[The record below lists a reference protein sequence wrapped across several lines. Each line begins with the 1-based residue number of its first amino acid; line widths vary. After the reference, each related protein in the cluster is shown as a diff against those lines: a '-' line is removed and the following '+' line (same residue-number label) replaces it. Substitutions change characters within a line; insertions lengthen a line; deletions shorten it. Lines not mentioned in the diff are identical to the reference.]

1 VGCDTC
7 DGTNNHVGHGMQRFL
22 YKGMSA
28 ATLRAKNITLPDPW
42 NPQPGE
48 MVLDP
53 ATTKELEI
61 KANCAAPHSKPTV
74 CDPRLRTAN
83 AQAACGGPEDVYYW
97 SPWRSPGAAPVL
109 DACGSAGGRF
119 PGQGTGGAGAQFQ
132 NSSVARAGDV
142 GSKLPRMPSQATWTA
157 GSTGEVGWTVMAHHG
172 GGYAYR
178 LAPADGPLT
187 EEEFRKIPLDFA
199 GNSAL
204 RWDGDKSG
212 QLEFDAAA
220 RGWET
225 SEGTVPAGS
234 SWRKNPIPTVLW
246 EREGPSFE
254 PVCEE
259 SAACKAAAS
268 AQHGPQGVCK
278 CSGHSNGGPL
288 LPNLE
293 IVDELKI
300 PAGLAPGSYVLQFR
314 WDCEETDQVW
324 LSCSDVTVAAPA
336 ATD

>member
-1 VGCDTC
+1 MLRATTLAALVTHIYAHAAMTFPKPRNSIDGALPPWTSWGYPCDDKHKGDMCKITFCEDGKNCQGSCPISAHSGVNELNASNGQSCYWFSNGCTVGCDTC

-132 NSSVARAGDV
+132 NSSVAKQGDAGS
-142 GSKLPRMPSQATWTA
+142 GLPPMAPQATWKA
-157 GSTGEVGWTVMAHHG
+157 GALAEVGWTVM
-172 GGYAYR
+172 
-178 LAPADGPLT
+178 
-187 EEEFRKIPLDFA
+187 
-199 GNSAL
+199 
-204 RWDGDKSG
+204 
-212 QLEFDAAA
+212 
-220 RGWET
+220 
-225 SEGTVPAGS
+225 VP
-234 SWRKNPIPTVLW
+234 
-246 EREGPSFE
+246 
-254 PVCEE
+254 
-259 SAACKAAAS
+259 
-268 AQHGPQGVCK
+268 
-278 CSGHSNGGPL
+278 
-288 LPNLE
+288 
-293 IVDELKI
+293 
-300 PAGLAPGSYVLQFR
+300 
-314 WDCEETDQVW
+314 
-324 LSCSDVTVAAPA
+324 VT
-336 ATD
+336 